1 MKLLELLSTDR
12 VAYRL
17 TATDK
22 ESVLAELIDRCFLQ
36 DTGELALKTSDR
48 ENLIEVLRDRESL
61 GSTGIGDGVAIPH
74 GKFPGLQTLAAGI
87 GIHEKGIEFGALDGD
102 KSKFFIVLLAPENSA
117 GQHLKALARIARLFR
132 DAGFRRRL
140 MDAQT
145 TQELFNL
152 IAHED
157 ARH

>member
-1 MKLLELLSTDR
+1 M
-12 VAYRL
+12 
-17 TATDK
+17 
-22 ESVLAELIDRCFLQ
+22 
-36 DTGELALKTSDR
+36 ALKTSDR